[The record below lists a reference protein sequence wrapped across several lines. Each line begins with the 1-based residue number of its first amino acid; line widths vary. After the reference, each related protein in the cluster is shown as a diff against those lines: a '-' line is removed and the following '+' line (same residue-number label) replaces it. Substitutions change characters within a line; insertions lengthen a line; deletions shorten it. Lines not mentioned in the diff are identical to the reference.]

1 MQGTRQREDREVKKQ
16 IQEYVKFIKGILT
29 EDKPGTDW
37 KEVAMRHL
45 VKIEFYQHERLIH
58 LIVTALF
65 AVMEVICVAT
75 LLATSNLWSLALMV
89 MMLVLLMPYVGHYY
103 FLENSVQELYLIY
116 DVILSRISGGNVTK
130 PSGEDAQGEKE

>member
-1 MQGTRQREDREVKKQ
+1 MRKQ
-16 IQEYVKFIKGILT
+16 IEEYVKAIKWILT
-29 EDKPGTDW
+29 EDGPGTDW
-37 KEVAMRHL
+37 KDVAQRHL

-75 LLATSNLWSLALMV
+75 LLATGNLWSLALMV
-89 MMLVLLMPYVGHYY
+89 MILVLLVPYVGHYY

-116 DVILSRISGGNVTK
+116 DVILSRADRGDGTGTGEGIK
-130 PSGEDAQGEKE
+130 PENGAEE